1 MGVECAGDI
10 QHFILLRFE
19 KARKEEKSRMKF
31 GKEETTLLSASL
43 WPSNILFQMEAAEMG
58 EMWCLTKRNFIGTL
72 HTSLTN
78 SASSQKK

>member
-1 MGVECAGDI
+1 MPQSMIVSKKVVGVERAGDI

-43 WPSNILFQMEAAEMG
+43 WPSNILFQMEG
-58 EMWCLTKRNFIGTL
+58 SGNG
-72 HTSLTN
+72 
-78 SASSQKK
+78 